1 MRRFVRLGVL
11 VATAALTAGML
22 PLAPSIV
29 SIVTG
34 VDIEASAS
42 AVVGTLPAKWKSI
55 SSPGSGVTC
64 AVSQSG
70 QLWCWGKAEGP
81 RGFAWTEDDGSNL
94 TVGDGPVSGTA
105 VAPARIGSATNWT
118 KVDTGFDHAC
128 ALNSATEIWCWGSND
143 FGELGVG
150 SVIDSKTPSKVY
162 LPASGW
168 TDVAVGRDRTC
179 GLRGQTAW
187 CWGDNTDSYLFN
199 AQYFSAG
206 SVLLPRIQDKGGLLD
221 QVSSISVGT
230 HFCMTRLDGNAG
242 CTWNDVAPT
251 LPLAVRTTWTSIS
264 TRSFAGP
271 KADEDWWDQMLWVAC
286 AIRSDGTAWCF
297 GVDKTEPTQLGN
309 YSDWQS
315 LSFTGDQP
323 HQPVCGLRAGVVTCF
338 SVYGRELGKQ
348 WAYEGLCE
356 PLGPTSRGFTDS
368 SGSIQDVLPWGWI
381 DRSRGNWCYY
391 KWWGIERT
399 IGPDLLEDYT
409 SQTWALPSGVRA
421 TSVSGGFFTE
431 SVSRHPD
438 FLRWGRLW
446 VLGSDGGLY
455 VMGDKGRNE
464 RQDGRAENYPME
476 FARALVSAPTL
487 SSVTGSGTIYVPTTG
502 GKRIALNGTYLT
514 GITSVTVGGA
524 EATSFT
530 ESDDGTT
537 LSVVVPTG
545 SLGAASIV
553 VSNNAGSAT
562 LNSAVTYGSAPSA
575 PTIGSASSGAGSATV
590 TWSGSSS
597 AGTTAITSYVVTAT
611 PGDRTCIWTTG
622 ALSCVVS
629 GLTNGVSYTFTVQ
642 GVSSVGAGLPSA
654 SSSAVVPFTFP
665 SAPQLSA
672 VTPGS
677 TSIDVSWTPGSD
689 GGAEITGFT
698 AVADPG
704 GYTCTTDAVTSSC
717 SIMSLSNGTPYTVS
731 IYATNAGGDGAV
743 ATWPTTVTPRTVP
756 SVPRTVRL
764 TAADRSLRVAWTA
777 PLTTGG
783 AVISKYTAT
792 ATPGGAQCEV
802 APPTVACTIVGL
814 TNGTEY
820 SVGVVATNPAG
831 DSSASSPILSTP
843 VTTPGK
849 PTFNAPEVGDGQ
861 VTLSWRAPSTN
872 GGSAVTGYSVIGTP
886 SGACTTTGALTCRIS
901 GLSNGAQYSFTVT
914 ASNIAGAGT
923 ASTSTTAT
931 PRTTPGDP
939 TAVAVSNGVEQLTVS
954 WGAPV
959 DNGGAPVTGYIVT
972 AQPGG
977 ATCQTAADVRACVL
991 SELDNGTQYAVSVQ
1005 AINAAGEGSASDQV
1019 NGTPR
1024 TIPDSPDGIVAAPDN
1039 RSALVSWQE
1048 PPVDGGAPITS
1059 YRVTTEPAGGT
1070 CTTSETSCTVTS
1082 LTNGRSYVF
1091 LVSARNEAGWS
1102 ELGQSESTLV
1112 AIVPSQPKSV
1122 VATGK
1127 DGAIT
1132 ITWQKPI
1139 VDGGSAVTQ
1148 YTVYAAEEPVCT
1160 WRSGAMN
1167 CTASGLINGASYEI
1181 TVTATNALGEGPTSQ
1196 PVSAIPGRVP
1206 ARPTGVVADPLTSSA
1221 EVSWI
1226 APEDDGG
1233 FEVTSYKV
1241 TAVPG
1246 GRTCTANGQEDSCTV
1261 SGLTVG
1267 SQYTFSV
1274 VANNARGKSPVSTSS
1289 AVRIVGPPGAVRG
1302 LYGVGGSGS
1311 ATLYFSA
1318 PAVTGGSSVNRY
1330 TVTCTSRGQTVERET
1345 TKTTYVVT
1353 GLAKRTAYSC
1363 AVEAENQYG
1372 LGPARSASV
1381 TTK

>member
-1 MRRFVRLGVL
+1 
-11 VATAALTAGML
+11 
-22 PLAPSIV
+22 
-29 SIVTG
+29 
-34 VDIEASAS
+34 
-42 AVVGTLPAKWKSI
+42 
-55 SSPGSGVTC
+55 
-64 AVSQSG
+64 
-70 QLWCWGKAEGP
+70 
-81 RGFAWTEDDGSNL
+81 
-94 TVGDGPVSGTA
+94 
-105 VAPARIGSATNWT
+105 
-118 KVDTGFDHAC
+118 
-128 ALNSATEIWCWGSND
+128 
-143 FGELGVG
+143 
-150 SVIDSKTPSKVY
+150 
-162 LPASGW
+162 
-168 TDVAVGRDRTC
+168 
-179 GLRGQTAW
+179 
-187 CWGDNTDSYLFN
+187 
-199 AQYFSAG
+199 
-206 SVLLPRIQDKGGLLD
+206 
-221 QVSSISVGT
+221 
-230 HFCMTRLDGNAG
+230 
-242 CTWNDVAPT
+242 
-251 LPLAVRTTWTSIS
+251 
-264 TRSFAGP
+264 
-271 KADEDWWDQMLWVAC
+271 
-286 AIRSDGTAWCF
+286 
-297 GVDKTEPTQLGN
+297 
-309 YSDWQS
+309 
-315 LSFTGDQP
+315 
-323 HQPVCGLRAGVVTCF
+323 
-338 SVYGRELGKQ
+338 
-348 WAYEGLCE
+348 
-356 PLGPTSRGFTDS
+356 
-368 SGSIQDVLPWGWI
+368 
-381 DRSRGNWCYY
+381 
-391 KWWGIERT
+391 
-399 IGPDLLEDYT
+399 
-409 SQTWALPSGVRA
+409 
-421 TSVSGGFFTE
+421 
-431 SVSRHPD
+431 
-438 FLRWGRLW
+438 
-446 VLGSDGGLY
+446 
-455 VMGDKGRNE
+455 
-464 RQDGRAENYPME
+464 
-476 FARALVSAPTL
+476 
-487 SSVTGSGTIYVPTTG
+487 
-502 GKRIALNGTYLT
+502 
-514 GITSVTVGGA
+514 
-524 EATSFT
+524 
-530 ESDDGTT
+530 
-537 LSVVVPTG
+537 
-545 SLGAASIV
+545 
-553 VSNNAGSAT
+553 
-562 LNSAVTYGSAPSA
+562 
-575 PTIGSASSGAGSATV
+575 
-590 TWSGSSS
+590 
-597 AGTTAITSYVVTAT
+597 
-611 PGDRTCIWTTG
+611 
-622 ALSCVVS
+622 
-629 GLTNGVSYTFTVQ
+629 
-642 GVSSVGAGLPSA
+642 
-654 SSSAVVPFTFP
+654 
-665 SAPQLSA
+665 
-672 VTPGS
+672 
-677 TSIDVSWTPGSD
+677 
-689 GGAEITGFT
+689 
-698 AVADPG
+698 
-704 GYTCTTDAVTSSC
+704 
-717 SIMSLSNGTPYTVS
+717 
-731 IYATNAGGDGAV
+731 
-743 ATWPTTVTPRTVP
+743 
-756 SVPRTVRL
+756 
-764 TAADRSLRVAWTA
+764 
-777 PLTTGG
+777 
-783 AVISKYTAT
+783 
-792 ATPGGAQCEV
+792 
-802 APPTVACTIVGL
+802 
-814 TNGTEY
+814 
-820 SVGVVATNPAG
+820 
-831 DSSASSPILSTP
+831 
-843 VTTPGK
+843 
-849 PTFNAPEVGDGQ
+849 
-861 VTLSWRAPSTN
+861 
-872 GGSAVTGYSVIGTP
+872 
-886 SGACTTTGALTCRIS
+886 
-901 GLSNGAQYSFTVT
+901 
-914 ASNIAGAGT
+914 
-923 ASTSTTAT
+923 
-931 PRTTPGDP
+931 
-939 TAVAVSNGVEQLTVS
+939 
-954 WGAPV
+954 
-959 DNGGAPVTGYIVT
+959 VTGYIVT